1 MRPAQ
6 LPVHSQNY
14 SSLRKRSFISAC
26 RRAVDAQQPVSYRGQ
41 VLTPAQVRRSGNC
54 PPQHQSRGSGRPTR
68 RRAGLANRELRVLS
82 WNAGHLGQQQWA
94 EIKSW
99 LQTEAKHVCDVLQ
112 ETHWQAT
119 AEFSVAGWYC
129 VSSASEYVPTK
140 EDTTLGGL
148 AQPAP
153 TQPAGALPNQPRPRR
168 KSLRGSKGPSTTKA
182 DGVMVL
188 LSPEVPTNTV
198 RWKEHKQ
205 GRLLEI
211 RFDWHGARATVL
223 AVYQHVWSPA
233 KTVQANKQ
241 DRAAVLKA
249 LSRCVR
255 SVPTRDTLVVAGD
268 FNSSVSTTPRLV
280 GPRTLTPLEAR
291 PDEAELTNF
300 VRTHHLAVLNTWQVT
315 SPHTFEQGDSR
326 TQIDFLLTKVSS
338 SGGSAKQAAP
348 LANFPLGSWKTGMTP
363 PEWDALLSKVDAAI
377 TAGDQFV
384 AYKVLKKLRPWQP
397 SQKAQLQDS
406 KGYLLSPTGELQELR
421 KYATDVFGK
430 YPRLQDNYTGGDF
443 PRQAHSIHQA
453 GKGCILRPDAKGLA
467 GLSDAQSRVVQHLR
481 EAFDTVSRQDILDQ
495 LQALSVE
502 PSLVSLVHALH
513 HSSKYRLHAQGG
525 YTEVETTTGIKQGCK
540 LAPTLFSVLT
550 GRLLHMLIDTFGL
563 EAVQQ
568 HLTGYADDISV
579 HKTIRSRRDLQLAH
593 DLIQALLAAVGRLR
607 LRVNSTKCSVMVRL
621 SGTEAPSVMRR
632 HICWLPDASGVLQK
646 HWRIGANKAYPAFRL
661 EGPIKYLGI
670 SCWYAQKLRSVLNQ
684 PAHITHVTTSDLLR
698 LHKLQDPVEKTIRRM
713 KGRIAKLRK
722 RSGSVQ
728 AAAADVTLHS
738 HILIDLDRILQEAQ
752 AIPVP
757 TQASQTPAYN
767 CHICQASFDTEHGLR
782 MHTAKMH
789 RDSLSRFI
797 PPLFDRELHAKD
809 GMPVCAACGRSFKQ
823 WKGLRDHLLSG
834 ACPAPDALRSITSS
848 GTLSNSSLLVLATDT
863 PPLYDS
869 GTWSGTAF
877 NRGDSAPQAEGAAP
891 AGVGDLQ
898 AVQWQGR
905 TDGQVEAADIGESP
919 LLYKVRAGVFHIGA
933 EVTSGDDAV
942 RPSPAS
948 ASDAKRVREGLNS
961 PDAKCPRGGR
971 SPLPEDADM
980 TDRPQLRLPKERGAL
995 GRDSG
1000 GSGDRQSA
1008 PRAAPGRRIT
1018 ALSPE
1023 ELTQGFLLHEEQLA
1037 LLQHQVSI
1045 VFKFPEDAPMARSLM
1060 KAVREWQAEHKA
1072 GTAHPWGSCAH
1083 YTAAA
1088 LLKELAKIED
1098 PPKNFSTADIRHLQK
1113 VVKELG
1119 PDPHESLVHMVSYCS
1134 ARLSAKKEHVILDFR
1149 PVLNTVLARQS
1160 ELISSLLDGCEGERL
1175 GKRAPGAL
1183 VRKATARLPV
1193 LKTTT
1198 QAQRMIKSSKV
1209 LFSRSPPKQLKT
1221 TMPATKP
1228 RTKFNKIELVWKKK
1242 VTSLPAIFH
1251 QEART
1256 VLDAMALL
1264 DDPRNTAGQ
1273 AIGKGNSAEVHACQ
1287 SNPRFVIR
1295 TVRQQDEVEWQ
1306 RELSRLRRVPALSVI
1321 TTVFATSGRS
1331 SLMPRLWPIPRGAL
1345 RTTEVIRLKYDI
1357 SAALEM
1363 LHRSHIVHADVHAD
1377 NLMLRAEPPCF
1388 VLIDYSGC
1396 TGDSVYP
1403 LHLPVRT
1410 AHGDYYRLARTI
1422 LKQLYIGPEPSKR
1435 RHSDKDT
1442 SLPSHLD
1449 KELRIWLERDQW
1461 ANGEI
1466 KQDTATF
1473 TSPDSKFG
1481 NFNGTL
1487 VPEGVAND
1495 GMQGTGSWE
1504 NSAISARFF
1513 LKCQLRTCGR
1523 FARTI
1528 YQEIFPWQA
1537 YSNQDGY
1544 LVPANPPPPPPAAS
1558 VSDLH
1563 EVGTRALSDSVQAGQ
1578 RDLRSTPVQG
1588 AIHTA
1593 AVSLS
1598 AAISLAQDLGQER
1611 PSMTHH
1617 SLAQSLKVT
1626 SEILLEASEE
1636 LMEVA
1641 RNQPSSTAPA
1651 ATPAADVHMECDD

>member
-1 MRPAQ
+1 MR
-6 LPVHSQNY
+6 
-14 SSLRKRSFISAC
+14 SSL
-26 RRAVDAQQPVSYRGQ
+26 Y
-41 VLTPAQVRRSGNC
+41 
-54 PPQHQSRGSGRPTR
+54 PT
-68 RRAGLANRELRVLS
+68 E
-82 WNAGHLGQQQWA
+82 
-94 EIKSW
+94 
-99 LQTEAKHVCDVLQ
+99 
-112 ETHWQAT
+112 AT

-129 VSSASEYVPTK
+129 VSSASEYVP
-140 EDTTLGGL
+140 
-148 AQPAP
+148 
-153 TQPAGALPNQPRPRR
+153 
-168 KSLRGSKGPSTTKA
+168 TKA

-205 GRLLEI
+205 GRLLET

-255 SVPTRDTLVVAGD
+255 KVPTRDTLVVAGD

-280 GPRTLTPLEAR
+280 GPRTLTPQE
-291 PDEAELTNF
+291 
-300 VRTHHLAVLNTWQVT
+300 VS

-326 TQIDFLLTKVSS
+326 TEIDFLLTK
-338 SGGSAKQAAP
+338 ALQQAVRQ
-348 LANFPLGSWKTGMTP
+348 GMTP

-384 AYKVLKKLRPWQP
+384 AYK
-397 SQKAQLQDS
+397 DS

-430 YPRLQDNYTGGDF
+430 YPRLQDNFIVLPTLE
-443 PRQAHSIHQA
+443 ATSLAKHIASIKP
-453 GKGCILRPDAKGLA
+453 GKAVPKGAAPAASWKICAQPIADALVSYCNSLPSEENLDDGLLIADLCLIPKPGKPADKPTQLRPLGILRPDAKGLA
-467 GLSDAQSRVVQHLR
+467 GTAREMLAPHVLPFMQPLPQFAYLPGRGLSDAQSRVVQHLR
-481 EAFDTVSRQDILDQ
+481 EVRQIGRSAKPSREERKRGLGPPSLVGGITFALDLSQAFDTVSRQDILDQ

-502 PSLVSLVHALH
+502 PGLVSLVHALH

-593 DLIQALLAAVGRLR
+593 DLIQALLVAVGRLR

-632 HICWLPDASGVLQK
+632 HTCWLPDASGVLQK

-661 EGPIKYLGI
+661 EGQIKYLGI
-670 SCWYAQKLRSVLNQ
+670 IISYSNFELLTLRHRLAEAGKKIQQDCLRLVSLLNQ
-684 PAHITHVTTSDLLR
+684 HVFFEAVLPSSANAPDQSKQQPLTT
-698 LHKLQDPVEKTIRRM
+698 
-713 KGRIAKLRK
+713 
-722 RSGSVQ
+722 
-728 AAAADVTLHS
+728 DVTLHS
-738 HILIDLDRILQEAQ
+738 HILIDLDRILQEVQ

-848 GTLSNSSLLVLATDT
+848 GTLSNSSAEMLQLQELRREVQGSSRSQLAKQAALPSAQILQHRCVVCGFWTPDHTKVKSHIRQAHPQVWKETGEAAGLLVLATDT

-919 LLYKVRAGVFHIGA
+919 LLLPQYKVRAGVFHIGA

-948 ASDAKRVREGLNS
+948 ASDAKRVREGS
-961 PDAKCPRGGR
+961 
-971 SPLPEDADM
+971 
-980 TDRPQLRLPKERGAL
+980 PQLRLPKERGAL

-1149 PVLNTVLARQS
+1149 PVLNTALARQS

-1183 VRKATARLPV
+1183 VRKA
-1193 LKTTT
+1193 
-1198 QAQRMIKSSKV
+1198 
-1209 LFSRSPPKQLKT
+1209 
-1221 TMPATKP
+1221 
-1228 RTKFNKIELVWKKK
+1228 
-1242 VTSLPAIFH
+1242 
-1251 QEART
+1251 
-1256 VLDAMALL
+1256 
-1264 DDPRNTAGQ
+1264 
-1273 AIGKGNSAEVHACQ
+1273 
-1287 SNPRFVIR
+1287 
-1295 TVRQQDEVEWQ
+1295 
-1306 RELSRLRRVPALSVI
+1306 
-1321 TTVFATSGRS
+1321 
-1331 SLMPRLWPIPRGAL
+1331 RG
-1345 RTTEVIRLKYDI
+1345 
-1357 SAALEM
+1357 
-1363 LHRSHIVHADVHAD
+1363 
-1377 NLMLRAEPPCF
+1377 
-1388 VLIDYSGC
+1388 
-1396 TGDSVYP
+1396 
-1403 LHLPVRT
+1403 
-1410 AHGDYYRLARTI
+1410 
-1422 LKQLYIGPEPSKR
+1422 
-1435 RHSDKDT
+1435 
-1442 SLPSHLD
+1442 
-1449 KELRIWLERDQW
+1449 
-1461 ANGEI
+1461 
-1466 KQDTATF
+1466 
-1473 TSPDSKFG
+1473 
-1481 NFNGTL
+1481 
-1487 VPEGVAND
+1487 
-1495 GMQGTGSWE
+1495 
-1504 NSAISARFF
+1504 
-1513 LKCQLRTCGR
+1513 
-1523 FARTI
+1523 
-1528 YQEIFPWQA
+1528 
-1537 YSNQDGY
+1537 
-1544 LVPANPPPPPPAAS
+1544 
-1558 VSDLH
+1558 
-1563 EVGTRALSDSVQAGQ
+1563 
-1578 RDLRSTPVQG
+1578 
-1588 AIHTA
+1588 
-1593 AVSLS
+1593 
-1598 AAISLAQDLGQER
+1598 R
-1611 PSMTHH
+1611 PSD
-1617 SLAQSLKVT
+1617 
-1626 SEILLEASEE
+1626 
-1636 LMEVA
+1636 
-1641 RNQPSSTAPA
+1641 R
-1651 ATPAADVHMECDD
+1651 